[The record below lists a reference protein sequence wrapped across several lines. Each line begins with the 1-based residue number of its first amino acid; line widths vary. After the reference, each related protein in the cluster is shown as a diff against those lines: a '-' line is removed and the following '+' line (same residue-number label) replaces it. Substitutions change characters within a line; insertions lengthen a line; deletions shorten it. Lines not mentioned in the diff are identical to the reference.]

1 MNLTSIKTS
10 YLKLSKKKQKTKNCP
25 ALNYLLLK
33 GGKTHWNNPM
43 NINVFNTLRR

>member
-10 YLKLSKKKQKTKNCP
+10 YLKLSKKKQKKNCP

-33 GGKTHWNNPM
+33 GGKTHLNNPM
-43 NINVFNTLRR
+43 NTNVFNTLRR